1 MVHYYSKLILKKKS
15 GRVMMQQLSLKKRQM
30 RHAYASMRDAISK
43 DEANALSNLASLH
56 VIELIKQY
64 NWKSVMVYIP
74 FRSELNIWPIIH
86 WCWEHEIEVIVP
98 KCEVKTISMHLYSL
112 YNKDQLVSGAY
123 QILEPNP
130 EVATLTKATPD
141 AVIVPGLA
149 FTVDGGRLG
158 YGGGYYDRFYE
169 SMLIQSPST
178 KWIGIG
184 YDIQVATTIPMDKYD
199 MILNI
204 LVTNKGIS
212 KC

>member
-1 MVHYYSKLILKKKS
+1 
-15 GRVMMQQLSLKKRQM
+15 MMQQLSLEKRQM

-43 DEANALSNLASLH
+43 DEAIALSNLASLH

-64 NWKSVMVYIP
+64 SWKSVMVYIP

-86 WCWEHEIEVIVP
+86 WCLDNEIEVIVP
-98 KCEVKTISMHLYSL
+98 KCEVKTYSMHLYSL
-112 YNKDQLVSGAY
+112 YNKDQLVAGAY

-130 EVATLTKATPD
+130 EVTALTSTTPD

-149 FTVDGGRLG
+149 FTVNGGRLG

-169 SMLIQSPST
+169 KMQFQSPAT

-184 YDIQVATTIPMDKYD
+184 YDRQVATTIPMDKYD
-199 MILNI
+199 IILNF
-204 LVTNKGIS
+204 LVTNKGITT
-212 KC
+212 C